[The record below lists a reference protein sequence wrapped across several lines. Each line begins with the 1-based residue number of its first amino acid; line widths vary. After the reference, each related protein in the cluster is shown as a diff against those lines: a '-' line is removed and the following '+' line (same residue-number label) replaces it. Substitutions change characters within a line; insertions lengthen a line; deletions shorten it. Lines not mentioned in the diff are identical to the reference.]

1 MAATSKAGPVKSA
14 EIQSSL
20 DLKLAGASP
29 ALQEMEDDAL
39 MAAHQEGSESAFEE
53 LVRRYQRSIFGYIYR
68 MLQNKHIA
76 EELTQEVFLAL
87 VRNADRY
94 ESQGKFASYLFAIA
108 SNKIHKE
115 WEQRRT
121 RPKFF
126 SLSFWSGAQENG
138 SDDPAPLETLR
149 DEKACVVSAF
159 KRGEISDAVNE
170 ALKHLP
176 EHYREA
182 FVLRRFMDLSYE
194 EIAEI
199 TDCPVGTIKSRVVR
213 AERGLRP
220 YLERFREY
228 LQD

>member
-1 MAATSKAGPVKSA
+1 MAKTSKKAL
-14 EIQSSL
+14 IQEL
-20 DLKLAGASP
+20 KPPPAPALKLAGTAP
-29 ALQEMEDDAL
+29 DWREMGDAAL
-39 MAAHQEGSESAFEE
+39 MRAHQQGSEAAFEE
-53 LVRRYQRSIFGYIYR
+53 LVHRYQRSIFGYIYR

-94 ESQGKFASYLFAIA
+94 VDQGKFASYLFAIA

-115 WEQRRT
+115 WEHRRV

-126 SLSFWSGAQENG
+126 SLSFWSNSPEG
-138 SDDPAPLETLR
+138 SDDEPTPLETLS

-159 KRGEISDAVNE
+159 KRGEISEAVND

-182 FVLRRFMDLSYE
+182 FVLRRFMELSYE

-228 LQD
+228 L

>member
-1 MAATSKAGPVKSA
+1 MREKRDTNINIAGKPSHLRSLPPVG
-14 EIQSSL
+14 I
-20 DLKLAGASP
+20 
-29 ALQEMEDDAL
+29 ALPLPEMEDDDL
-39 MAAHQEGSESAFEE
+39 LQAHQQGNELAFAE
-53 LVRRYQRSIFGYIYR
+53 LVKRYQRSIFSYIFR
-68 MLQNKHIA
+68 MLQNRHIA

-87 VRNADRY
+87 VKNADRY
-94 ESQGKFASYLFAIA
+94 QPQGKFAAYLFAIA

-115 WEQRRT
+115 WEQRKR

-126 SLSFWSGAQENG
+126 SLTFWNNDNHTE
-138 SDDPAPLETLR
+138 DDNNAPINLIEDET
-149 DEKACVVSAF
+149 ACVETAF
-159 KRGEISDAVNE
+159 RKSEISEAVNE

-182 FVLRRFMDLSYE
+182 FILRRFQDLSYE

-228 LQD
+228 MQ

>member
-1 MAATSKAGPVKSA
+1 MAKTVKKEPVRLLKPPP
-14 EIQSSL
+14 SSPI
-20 DLKLAGASP
+20 KRGNAP
-29 ALQEMEDDAL
+29 VWEEMGDDAL
-39 MAAHQEGSESAFEE
+39 MEAHQEGSEAAFEE

-76 EELTQEVFLAL
+76 EELTQEVFLAV

-94 ESQGKFASYLFAIA
+94 ENQGKFASYLFAIA

-115 WEQRRT
+115 WEQRRV

-126 SLSFWSGAQENG
+126 SLSFWSGSPENEEEEPTPLEVL
-138 SDDPAPLETLR
+138 SDD
-149 DEKACVVSAF
+149 KACVLSAF
-159 KRGEISDAVNE
+159 KRGEVSDAVNE

-176 EHYREA
+176 SHYREA

-194 EIAEI
+194 EISEI

-228 LQD
+228 L

>member
-1 MAATSKAGPVKSA
+1 MKTTSKSSA
-14 EIQSSL
+14 AP
-20 DLKLAGASP
+20 KLEERFIAAP
-29 ALQEMEDDAL
+29 AIAAAPCSIQEMDDDAV
-39 MAAHQEGSESAFEE
+39 MAAHQQGSESAFEE
-53 LVRRYQRSIFGYIYR
+53 LVRRYQKSIFNYIYR

-94 ESQGKFASYLFAIA
+94 ENQGKFASYLFAIA

-115 WEQRRT
+115 WEQRRV

-126 SLSFWSGAQENG
+126 SLSFWSGSSENEG
-138 SDDPAPLETLR
+138 DDTTPLEVLSDD
-149 DEKACVVSAF
+149 KACVLSAF

-194 EIAEI
+194 EIADI

-228 LQD
+228 IQ

>member
-1 MAATSKAGPVKSA
+1 MATTSKIGSAVKA
-14 EIQSSL
+14 LEPSSPP
-20 DLKLAGASP
+20 LKLASTQVS
-29 ALQEMEDDAL
+29 LQEMDDDAL
-39 MAAHQEGSESAFEE
+39 MVQHQQGSEAAFEE

-76 EELTQEVFLAL
+76 EELTQEVFLAV
-87 VRNADRY
+87 VRNAERY
-94 ESQGKFASYLFAIA
+94 ENQGKFASYLFAIA

-115 WEQRRT
+115 WEQRRV

-126 SLSFWSGAQENG
+126 SLSFWSSSQESGADE
-138 SDDPAPLETLR
+138 PTPLEVLS

-228 LQD
+228 L

>member
-1 MAATSKAGPVKSA
+1 MLERNAPSKANAAPRPYLRPLGP
-14 EIQSSL
+14 
-20 DLKLAGASP
+20 GAVVSFS
-29 ALQEMEDDAL
+29 EMDDEAL
-39 MAAHQEGSESAFEE
+39 MQAHQDGTEGAFEE
-53 LVRRYQRSIFGYIYR
+53 LVHRYQRGIFSYIYR
-68 MLQNKHIA
+68 MLQNRHIA

-87 VRNADRY
+87 VKNTERY
-94 ESQGKFASYLFAIA
+94 ESRGKFASYIFAIA

-115 WEQRRT
+115 WEQRKR

-126 SLSFWSGAQENG
+126 SLSFWGGNDVQDGGDLSTPVDKI
-138 SDDPAPLETLR
+138 S
-149 DEKACVVSAF
+149 DEKAGVLEASA
-159 KRGEISDAVNE
+159 RNEISEAVNA

-182 FVLRRFMDLSYE
+182 FVLRRYLDLSYE

-199 TDCPVGTIKSRVVR
+199 MDCPIGTIKSRVLR

-228 LQD
+228 LD

>member
-1 MAATSKAGPVKSA
+1 MVNTAKTQAIRRTVAPSSGGAAG
-14 EIQSSL
+14 QL
-20 DLKLAGASP
+20 L
-29 ALQEMEDDAL
+29 LQEMDDDAL
-39 MAAHQEGSESAFEE
+39 MVAHQQGLEAAFEE
-53 LVRRYQRSIFGYIYR
+53 LVRRYQRSIFGYIFR

-87 VRNADRY
+87 VRNAERY

-115 WEQRRT
+115 WEQRRV

-126 SLSFWSGAQENG
+126 SLSFWSSSPDSEGDEPTPLDSL
-138 SDDPAPLETLR
+138 SDD
-149 DEKACVVSAF
+149 KACVVKAF
-159 KRGEISDAVNE
+159 KRGEISEAVNA

-194 EIAEI
+194 EIADI
-199 TDCPVGTIKSRVVR
+199 TDCPIGTIKSRVVR

-228 LQD
+228 IS

>member
-1 MAATSKAGPVKSA
+1 MYKEPEAIARSRTTTP
-14 EIQSSL
+14 
-20 DLKLAGASP
+20 LALVGAPQPLSE
-29 ALQEMEDDAL
+29 QDDDAL
-39 MAAHQEGSESAFEE
+39 MHAHQQGSEAAFEE
-53 LVRRYQRSIFGYIYR
+53 LVRRYQRNIFSYIYR

-87 VRNADRY
+87 VRNVDRY
-94 ESQGKFASYLFAIA
+94 EPQGKFAAYLFAIA

-115 WEQRRT
+115 WEQRKR

-126 SLSFWSGAQENG
+126 SLSFWSN
-138 SDDPAPLETLR
+138 SDSNDDDAREPLESLS
-149 DEKACVVSAF
+149 DGKACVVKAF
-159 KRGEISDAVNE
+159 KRNEVSQAVND

-176 EHYREA
+176 DHYREA
-182 FVLRRFMDLSYE
+182 FVLRRFLDLSYE

-228 LQD
+228 LQ